1 MFPQSF
7 TLLVLTAS
15 LSCAMS
21 CGHSGQ
27 SQDRSLISGDSGGT
41 SEAASPTAD
50 GLPAHDESDSLNA
63 ITLTD
68 IARLHYME
76 LRSCYEAQL
85 KDNPQLQGMVEVEL
99 TIDSNGHIREGRI
112 TNDTMGNPD
121 LQFCIAQRILGWKF
135 PPHADESLTIQFP
148 FEFSPVLVD
157 EPVKEGS

>member
-7 TLLVLTAS
+7 TLLVLTAC
-15 LSCAMS
+15 LSCTMS
-21 CGHSGQ
+21 CGHSAQ
-27 SQDRSLISGDSGGT
+27 SRDRSLVFSGSRDTSG
-41 SEAASPTAD
+41 AASPTAAD
-50 GLPAHDESDSLNA
+50 LPPHDESDSLNA

-68 IARLHYME
+68 IAQLHYME

-85 KDNPQLQGMVEVEL
+85 EDNPQLQGMVEVEL

-112 TNDTMGNPD
+112 TNDTIGNPD

-157 EPVKEGS
+157 EPIKEGS